1 MRNVTATIRLAA
13 LLALLLCSCA
23 TAHQPSEIAPH
34 AKIDLPAEKSAQSA
48 KSTSAAKIDLP
59 APPKK
64 IDHPS
69 EKELFH
75 VSGEI
80 YNEVFHEVRRIIQE
94 LDDIIQGR
102 QFSAWLEYLSD
113 DYRMRYND
121 PETLEVISGSRRL
134 RAENIIL
141 KNIED
146 FFTHVVVPSR
156 VHYRLDKLIFI
167 SEVDVEAIM
176 IVNNESI
183 VAYQLH
189 FTNGYWKIIDNTI

>member
-13 LLALLLCSCA
+13 LLTVFLCSCA
-23 TAHQPSEIAPH
+23 TAHQSAKIDPH
-34 AKIDLPAEKSAQSA
+34 AKIDQPPEKSAESE
-48 KSTSAAKIDLP
+48 KSTSA
-59 APPKK
+59 KK
-64 IDHPS
+64 IDQHAK
-69 EKELFH
+69 KELFQ
-75 VSGEI
+75 VSGEV